1 MVNGARV
8 GAGASRRAGWSVGL
22 RTRAGASARGR
33 WLPPTPPP
41 LRRSLGLYQDEEDEA
56 GWWLVGWWVVCDW
69 WWVAGGR
76 PAWMRKMT
84 VGGCGGWWWVVS
96 GCPAPPHHVP
106 KHCTY
111 HPPPMFLRHVVG
123 WVVCGWWWVAGGLPA
138 RVGGLW
144 FVLGRGWPPCPAL
157 PRPTTR
163 PNTAHSHPCS
173 PCRSR
178 GLYQDEQ
185 DGEGD

>member
-1 MVNGARV
+1 MAPVWERAHRGVRGGRSVCARAPV
-8 GAGASRRAGWSVGL
+8 RAP
-22 RTRAGASARGR
+22 GR
-33 WLPPTPPP
+33 WSPPTPPP

-56 GWWLVGWWVVCDW
+56 GWWLVGWWVVCGW

-76 PAWMRKMT
+76 PVWIRKMT

-123 WVVCGWWWVAGGLPA
+123 WL
-138 RVGGLW
+138 GGLW
-144 FVLGRGWPPCPAL
+144 LVVGCGRAPCPGWWFVVCSGSWVAAL
-157 PRPTTR
+157 PRPAPPHHTPKHCTLPPMFSMQIAR
-163 PNTAHSHPCS
+163 VV
-173 PCRSR
+173 SR
-178 GLYQDEQ
+178 
-185 DGEGD
+185 